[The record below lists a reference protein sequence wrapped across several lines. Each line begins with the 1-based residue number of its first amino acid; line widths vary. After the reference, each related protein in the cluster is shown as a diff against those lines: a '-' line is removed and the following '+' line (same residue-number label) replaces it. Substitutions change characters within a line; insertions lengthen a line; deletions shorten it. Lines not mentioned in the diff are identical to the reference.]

1 MSLIDCPRCLGRYVD
16 PSPVAALNPRPCPYC
31 TGNTSAA
38 PAQPLDLDELRR
50 VWETLE
56 PPPPRV
62 EFLNVPDSTDA
73 AVLINGKP
81 AGRLTARQFEEFRR
95 RLKESDGR

>member
-1 MSLIDCPRCLGRYVD
+1 VRIECPRCHTTYVD
-16 PSPVAALNPRPCPYC
+16 PSPAAAVESRDCPWC
-31 TGNTSAA
+31 GHTTSAA

-73 AVLINGKP
+73 AVLINGRP
-81 AGRLTARQFEEFRR
+81 AGRLTAAQFEELRR
-95 RLKESDGR
+95 RLESP